1 MFLTALW
8 RAGTMGTPL
17 PPAMASFVLSLGKK
31 FAVRKPNTGI
41 LGRDILNAMTA
52 LEALVPGS
60 LSKDKG
66 FECGDIWLAALD
78 SDPEN
83 LLDACVCIRLG
94 PIASLTVPSR
104 SAAFANFVVVSLG
117 SRKRD
122 ALLESEAWDYLR
134 DSLLLIFTRHYFC
147 DEEPIAL
154 AVAPSVCFAMTYLF
168 RAAAPQ
174 ASESFSNSPF
184 GRHNSDVR
192 ASQNRTS

>member
-17 PPAMASFVLSLGKK
+17 PQIMASFVSSLGKK
-31 FAVRKPNTGI
+31 LAAREPNTGI
-41 LGRDILNAMTA
+41 LTRDILSALTA
-52 LEALVPGS
+52 LDALVPGS
-60 LSKDKG
+60 LGKGKG
-66 FECGDIWLAALD
+66 FDCGGIWLAALD
-78 SDPEN
+78 LNPEN
-83 LLDACVCIRLG
+83 LLDACVCIHLG
-94 PIASLTVPSR
+94 PIASLTPRSR

-122 ALLESEAWDYLR
+122 ALLESETWDYLR

-154 AVAPSVCFAMTYLF
+154 AVIPSVCFAMTCLF

-174 ASESFSNSPF
+174 ASESFSDSLF
-184 GRHNSDVR
+184 SRHNSDIH
-192 ASQNRTS
+192 ASQNHTC